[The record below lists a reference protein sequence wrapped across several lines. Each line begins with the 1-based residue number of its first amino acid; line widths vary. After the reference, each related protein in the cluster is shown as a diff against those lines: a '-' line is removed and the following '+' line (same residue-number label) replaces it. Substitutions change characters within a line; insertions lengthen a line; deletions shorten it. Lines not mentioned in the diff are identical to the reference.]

1 MRLGLGTPLA
11 RRVAVAAGG
20 LGAAHS
26 WNQLSRSS
34 QCSLAAP
41 PPKSKTIHE
50 LKLSVSAEV
59 DEAAFA
65 EWLPGYLKHLLELP
79 GLNGAKIARP
89 KPAAAAQTPASKP
102 VVVFVLG
109 GPGAGK
115 GTQCGKIV
123 DEYKYAHLSAGDLLR
138 AERKS
143 GSENGQ
149 MIDEYI
155 KEGKIVPVEV
165 TVKLLMDA
173 IEASGGQRFLVDGF
187 PRNANNL
194 AGWHRVVGDS
204 LDVAGVLL
212 YDCPEEVMEARLL
225 ERGPRRAVTARA
237 PRAAPPGPRPAHPV
251 GPCLASGGRPPLL
264 CSTVAGQPACSRPG

>member
-1 MRLGLGTPLA
+1 MRRVLATPLA

-89 KPAAAAQTPASKP
+89 KPAAPAQPPASKP

-109 GPGAGK
+109 GAARTLALALARTRALTLRTLTRG
-115 GTQCGKIV
+115 
-123 DEYKYAHLSAGDLLR
+123 SA
-138 AERKS
+138 
-143 GSENGQ
+143 
-149 MIDEYI
+149 
-155 KEGKIVPVEV
+155 
-165 TVKLLMDA
+165 
-173 IEASGGQRFLVDGF
+173 
-187 PRNANNL
+187 
-194 AGWHRVVGDS
+194 
-204 LDVAGVLL
+204 
-212 YDCPEEVMEARLL
+212 AR
-225 ERGPRRAVTARA
+225 P
-237 PRAAPPGPRPAHPV
+237 
-251 GPCLASGGRPPLL
+251 
-264 CSTVAGQPACSRPG
+264 

>member
-1 MRLGLGTPLA
+1 MRLAMRPLA

-89 KPAAAAQTPASKP
+89 KPAAAAQPPASKP

-165 TVKLLMDA
+165 TVRLLHDA
-173 IEASGGQRFLVDGF
+173 IKAHG
-187 PRNANNL
+187 
-194 AGWHRVVGDS
+194 
-204 LDVAGVLL
+204 
-212 YDCPEEVMEARLL
+212 
-225 ERGPRRAVTARA
+225 
-237 PRAAPPGPRPAHPV
+237 AHPN
-251 GPCLASGGRPPLL
+251 PHPDPNPSPSPKPLSL
-264 CSTVAGQPACSRPG
+264 QP